1 MRTLYLLVVIYIAM
15 ILNACTVVTRTP
27 VAPPQHHTEETV
39 TPTHYCHH
47 HKDPVNVSFLNH
59 SYPDRPYK
67 ILGEAKVSK
76 FNSEGIKRQE
86 ATIRDLIR
94 DQAASLD
101 GDAIINIK
109 ADQQTITATVIGFR
123 KDLV

>member
-67 ILGEAKVSK
+67 IRSQSFQIQFRRYQTARGHHPG
-76 FNSEGIKRQE
+76 FNP
-86 ATIRDLIR
+86 
-94 DQAASLD
+94 
-101 GDAIINIK
+101 
-109 ADQQTITATVIGFR
+109 
-123 KDLV
+123 